1 MRVGI
6 DKIGLFTPNKYVDV
20 VDLAH
25 ARNEDPNKYLIG
37 IGQSEM
43 SVADQ
48 TQDAVSMGIN
58 ATMKYID
65 RIDKDKIGL
74 LVFGTE
80 SGIDQ
85 SKSASL
91 FVKTAL
97 KLKPEVRT
105 FEVKEA
111 CFGLTAALMIARDF
125 VRVHPDQTAMVIG
138 SDIARYGIGTAG
150 EVTQGAGSV
159 SMLIKADP
167 AILALNDGHSA
178 YSEDINDFWRPND
191 SKLAMV
197 DGKYSTQVYLDF
209 FSKTFADYK
218 KQKKLETNDFDAIIY
233 HLPFTKMGLKANRLA
248 VADQDEATTE
258 KLQNSFDASKQLS
271 RRVGNIYT
279 ASLYMSLLS
288 LLENGNLPTG
298 ALVGLFSYGSGAM
311 GEFYSGNLVEGYKK
325 EVNAAGDEK
334 MLKRRQKVSVSEYEE
349 IFNTA
354 LDDPEDN
361 EELTSDDEKGTWY
374 FAGTKGNIRQYKVK
388 YFPSLICFK
397 TARA

>member
-37 IGQSEM
+37 IGQSKM

-65 RIDKDKIGL
+65 CIDKDKIGL

-288 LLENGNLPTG
+288 LLENGNLPAG

-311 GEFYSGNLVEGYKK
+311 GEFYSGNLVEGYEK

-334 MLKRRQKVSVSEYEE
+334 MLKRRQKVSVPEYEE

-388 YFPSLICFK
+388 
-397 TARA
+397 

>member
-248 VADQDEATTE
+248 VADQYEATTE

-334 MLKRRQKVSVSEYEE
+334 MLKRRQKVSVPEYEE

-388 YFPSLICFK
+388 
-397 TARA
+397 

>member
-1 MRVGI
+1 MQVGI
-6 DKIGLFTPNKYVDV
+6 DKIGLFTPNKYVDM

-25 ARNEDPNKYLIG
+25 ARNQDPNKFLIG

-65 RIDKDKIGL
+65 RIDKDKVGL
-74 LVFGTE
+74 LVLGTE

-111 CFGLTAALMIARDF
+111 CFGLTAAVMIARDF
-125 VRVHPDQTAMVIG
+125 VRVHPDQTAIVIG
-138 SDIARYGIGTAG
+138 SDIARYGVNTGG
-150 EVTQGAGSV
+150 EVTQGAGSI

-167 AILALNDGHSA
+167 KILALNDGHSA

-191 SKLAMV
+191 SRVAMV

-209 FSKTFADYK
+209 FKKTFNDYK
-218 KQKKLETNDFDAIIY
+218 KQKKLETSAFDAIVY
-233 HLPFTKMGLKANRLA
+233 HLPFTKMGLKANRIA
-248 VADQDEATTE
+248 VEDQDQAVTE
-258 KLQNSFDASKQLS
+258 NLETSFEASKQLS

-288 LLENGNLPTG
+288 LLENGNLAAG
-298 ALVGLFSYGSGAM
+298 SLIGLFSYGSGAM
-311 GEFYSGNLVEGYKK
+311 GEFYSGNLVEGYEKEIDQIKDQAMLDHRKK
-325 EVNAAGDEK
+325 
-334 MLKRRQKVSVSEYEE
+334 LTISEYENV
-349 IFNTA
+349 FNTA
-354 LDDPEDN
+354 LEDPEDGVVL
-361 EELTSDDEKGTWY
+361 ESDDKEGTWY
-374 FAGTKGNIRQYKVK
+374 FAGTQGHVRQYKVK
-388 YFPSLICFK
+388 
-397 TARA
+397 

>member
-1 MRVGI
+1 MQVGI
-6 DKIGLFTPNKYVDV
+6 DKIGLFTPNKYVDM

-25 ARNEDPNKYLIG
+25 ARNQDPNKFLIG

-65 RIDKDKIGL
+65 RIDKDKVGL
-74 LVFGTE
+74 LVLGTE

-111 CFGLTAALMIARDF
+111 CFGLTAAVMIARDF
-125 VRVHPDQTAMVIG
+125 VRVHPDQTAIVIG
-138 SDIARYGIGTAG
+138 SDIARYGVNTGG

-167 AILALNDGHSA
+167 KILALNDGHSA
-178 YSEDINDFWRPND
+178 YSEDINDFWRPNA
-191 SKLAMV
+191 SRVAMV

-209 FSKTFADYK
+209 FKKTFNDYK
-218 KQKKLETNDFDAIIY
+218 KQKNLETSAFDAIVY
-233 HLPFTKMGLKANRLA
+233 HLPFTKMGLKANRIA
-248 VADQDEATTE
+248 VEDQDQAVTE
-258 KLQNSFDASKQLS
+258 NLETSFEASKQLS

-288 LLENGNLPTG
+288 LLENGNLAAG
-298 ALVGLFSYGSGAM
+298 SLIGLFSYGSGAM
-311 GEFYSGNLVEGYKK
+311 GEFYSGNLVEGYEKEIDQIKDQAMLDHRKK
-325 EVNAAGDEK
+325 
-334 MLKRRQKVSVSEYEE
+334 LTILEYEDV
-349 IFNTA
+349 FNTA
-354 LDDPEDN
+354 LEDPEDGVVL
-361 EELTSDDEKGTWY
+361 ESDDKEGTWY
-374 FAGTKGNIRQYKVK
+374 FAGTQGHVRQYKVK
-388 YFPSLICFK
+388 
-397 TARA
+397 

>member
-6 DKIGLFTPNKYVDV
+6 DKIGLFTPNKYVDM

-233 HLPFTKMGLKANRLA
+233 HLPFTKMGLKANLLA

-334 MLKRRQKVSVSEYEE
+334 MLKRRQKVSVPEYEE

-388 YFPSLICFK
+388 
-397 TARA
+397 

>member
-6 DKIGLFTPNKYVDV
+6 DKIGLFTPNKYVDM

-288 LLENGNLPTG
+288 LLENGNLPAG

-311 GEFYSGNLVEGYKK
+311 GEFYSGNLVEGYEK
-325 EVNAAGDEK
+325 EVNAAGDEN
-334 MLKRRQKVSVSEYEE
+334 MLKRRQKVSVPEYEE

-361 EELTSDDEKGTWY
+361 EELTSDYEKGTWY

-388 YFPSLICFK
+388 
-397 TARA
+397 

>member
-6 DKIGLFTPNKYVDV
+6 DKIGLFTPNKYVDM

-105 FEVKEA
+105 FEIKEA

-279 ASLYMSLLS
+279 ASLYISLLS
-288 LLENGNLPTG
+288 LLENGNLPAG

-311 GEFYSGNLVEGYKK
+311 GEFYSGNLVEGYEK
-325 EVNAAGDEK
+325 EVNAAGDEN
-334 MLKRRQKVSVSEYEE
+334 MLKRRQKVSVPEYEE

-388 YFPSLICFK
+388 
-397 TARA
+397 

>member
-1 MRVGI
+1 M
-6 DKIGLFTPNKYVDV
+6 
-20 VDLAH
+20 
-25 ARNEDPNKYLIG
+25 IG

-105 FEVKEA
+105 FEIKEA

-279 ASLYMSLLS
+279 ASLYISLLS
-288 LLENGNLPTG
+288 LLENGNLPAG

-311 GEFYSGNLVEGYKK
+311 GEFYSGNLVEGYEK
-325 EVNAAGDEK
+325 EVNAAGDEN
-334 MLKRRQKVSVSEYEE
+334 MLKRRQKVSVPEYEE

-354 LDDPEDN
+354 LDDPENN

-388 YFPSLICFK
+388 
-397 TARA
+397 

>member
-6 DKIGLFTPNKYVDV
+6 DKIGLFTPNKYVDM

-233 HLPFTKMGLKANRLA
+233 HLPFTKMGLKANLLA

-288 LLENGNLPTG
+288 LLENGNLPAG

-311 GEFYSGNLVEGYKK
+311 GEFYSGNLVEGYEK

-334 MLKRRQKVSVSEYEE
+334 MLKCRQKVSVPEYEE

-388 YFPSLICFK
+388 
-397 TARA
+397 

>member
-178 YSEDINDFWRPND
+178 YSKDINDFWRPND

-298 ALVGLFSYGSGAM
+298 ALVGLFSYGSGAI

-334 MLKRRQKVSVSEYEE
+334 MLKRRQKVSVPEYEE

-388 YFPSLICFK
+388 
-397 TARA
+397 

>member
-311 GEFYSGNLVEGYKK
+311 GEFYSGNLVEGYEK

-334 MLKRRQKVSVSEYEE
+334 MLKRRQKVSVPEYEE

-388 YFPSLICFK
+388 
-397 TARA
+397 

>member
-271 RRVGNIYT
+271 CRVGNIYT

-334 MLKRRQKVSVSEYEE
+334 MLKRRQKVSVPEYEE

-388 YFPSLICFK
+388 
-397 TARA
+397 